1 MTDNATHSAIETVKR
16 IAHEVVWDELKQLRG
31 QIQEVCLTAVEAALG
46 QFLGSERFARAV
58 REAAP
63 AGGGAPG
70 NLDARIKTQV
80 AACLPEIIAS
90 EQVQAHF
97 NAMLKDK
104 GKEIFKQA
112 IFGGSLDL
120 KKVVARVV
128 EQSLDSRAGA
138 VVVGDAG
145 GGGVSIAAAVES
157 YLTQHLGKD
166 LSHAVQAEMRT
177 FLASEQMKE
186 LLESK
191 FRAIDVYLKTDL
203 IPRVVKREIAKSE
216 ETRA

>member
-1 MTDNATHSAIETVKR
+1 MTDNPTHSAIETVKH
-16 IAHEVVWDELKQLRG
+16 IAHEVVRDELRQLRG

-46 QFLGSERFARAV
+46 QFLASERFVRAV
-58 REAAP
+58 RDAAPSGGAAP
-63 AGGGAPG
+63 AE
-70 NLDARIKTQV
+70 LDARIKARITS
-80 AACLPEIIAS
+80 CLPEMLAG
-90 EQVQAHF
+90 EHVQALF

-104 GKEIFKQA
+104 GREIFKQA

-138 VVVGDAG
+138 VVVGTAG
-145 GGGVSIAAAVES
+145 AEGVSIAGAVES
-157 YLTQHLGKD
+157 YLKEHLGKE
-166 LSHAVQAEMRT
+166 LAHAIQAEMRK

-203 IPRVVKREIAKSE
+203 IPRVVKREIAKAE
-216 ETRA
+216 ESRA